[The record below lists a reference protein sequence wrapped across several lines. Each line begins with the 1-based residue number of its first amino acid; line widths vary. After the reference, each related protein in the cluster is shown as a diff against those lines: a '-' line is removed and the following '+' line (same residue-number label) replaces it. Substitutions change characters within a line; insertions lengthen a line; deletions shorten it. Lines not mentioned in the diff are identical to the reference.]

1 MDCLTTEQRVK
12 LIEFYFKNDE
22 SLVRARRAYCR
33 HFEVRSGPSEST
45 ISRLVQ
51 KFKDS
56 GSVHDLPR
64 SGRPKTRTEEC
75 IEQVR
80 ASVEEDPQTSTRRR
94 SSQLNMAHSSL
105 YRILRMDLNLLPYKI
120 QVVHNLL
127 PDDLQRRLQYATSI
141 QQHARTDPHFTHYL
155 IMSDEAHFHLDG
167 YVNRQNCRFWGESN
181 PRELHHRQ
189 LHPRKCTVW
198 CGVTSRNVIGPFF
211 FESEDG
217 NALTISGE
225 RYRDMI
231 DNLLRIE
238 IRDRPG
244 MWFQQDGATA
254 HTARATLDL
263 LQQLFGERIISK
275 GMPFAWPPRSPDLT
289 APDFFLW
296 GYLKEKVY
304 RDKPATIEELK
315 ENIRIEIAALTPE
328 ILEKVMNNVIERARL
343 CEVEQRGH
351 LKDVIFK

>member
-120 QVVHNLL
+120 QVVHNFCLTTCNG
-127 PDDLQRRLQYATSI
+127 DCSMRLASNNM
-141 QQHARTDPHFTHYL
+141 HELTH
-155 IMSDEAHFHLDG
+155 
-167 YVNRQNCRFWGESN
+167 
-181 PRELHHRQ
+181 
-189 LHPRKCTVW
+189 
-198 CGVTSRNVIGPFF
+198 
-211 FESEDG
+211 
-217 NALTISGE
+217 IS
-225 RYRDMI
+225 
-231 DNLLRIE
+231 
-238 IRDRPG
+238 P
-244 MWFQQDGATA
+244 
-254 HTARATLDL
+254 
-263 LQQLFGERIISK
+263 IISSCQMK
-275 GMPFAWPPRSPDLT
+275 LIFTWT
-289 APDFFLW
+289 A
-296 GYLKEKVY
+296 
-304 RDKPATIEELK
+304 A
-315 ENIRIEIAALTPE
+315 
-328 ILEKVMNNVIERARL
+328 
-343 CEVEQRGH
+343 
-351 LKDVIFK
+351 